1 MKTNVNQ
8 QGTIFSRSFVRLLL
22 ACWGICVLYPMIW
35 TFYTSFKDNKQLYAS
50 AWALPKQWL
59 VENYVNAWVKS
70 EISANF
76 ANSLFVTI
84 LATFLSLL
92 LAATTSYVIARYV
105 FKGRV
110 LLYFLYVSAM
120 MIPGILGLIPL
131 FFLMMNLNL
140 LNSLMGI
147 SIIYAVTNIPF
158 GVFILTTFYKALPKE
173 LEEAA
178 AIDGCGYYRTFFKVM
193 LPLSRSG
200 LITVGIMNV
209 LAFWNEY
216 FMGLVFLQDKN
227 KYTLPVGIAYLA
239 QEAAYRTDWGALFA
253 GLVISMVPLII
264 IYAIFQKRITE
275 GLTAGAIKG

>member
-1 MKTNVNQ
+1 
-8 QGTIFSRSFVRLLL
+8 
-22 ACWGICVLYPMIW
+22 
-35 TFYTSFKDNKQLYAS
+35 
-50 AWALPKQWL
+50 
-59 VENYVNAWVKS
+59 
-70 EISANF
+70 
-76 ANSLFVTI
+76 
-84 LATFLSLL
+84 
-92 LAATTSYVIARYV
+92 
-105 FKGRV
+105 
-110 LLYFLYVSAM
+110 M

-147 SIIYAVTNIPF
+147 SFIYAVSNIPF

-253 GLVISMVPLII
+253 GLIISMVPLII